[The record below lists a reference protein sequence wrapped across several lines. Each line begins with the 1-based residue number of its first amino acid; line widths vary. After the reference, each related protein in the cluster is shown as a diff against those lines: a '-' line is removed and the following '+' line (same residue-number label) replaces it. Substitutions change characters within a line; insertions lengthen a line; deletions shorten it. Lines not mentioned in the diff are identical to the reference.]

1 MLRLLKLH
9 LISSTASNEYERKR
23 EREKKKKGTGKSKS
37 SVHYCDLSGR
47 KTKTNKEQNKTI
59 QNKRK
64 QM

>member
-23 EREKKKKGTGKSKS
+23 EREKKKGTGKSKS

>member
-1 MLRLLKLH
+1 MK
-9 LISSTASNEYERKR
+9 EK
-23 EREKKKKGTGKSKS
+23 EREKKKKKGTGKSKS